1 MTEIGVKPEELKT
14 KKGVKNFQYLKQQ
27 YRPHRETTEK
37 LLAELGYK
45 PEEHRMLKTAM
56 AKKDLIKS
64 AEAERDELTELLSRK
79 GFARRF
85 REELDR
91 ARRLETVSTL
101 VFLDANGLKEINDI
115 KGHEE
120 GDSLLRKIASAIKA
134 ETRITDIASR
144 LGGDEFAVLL
154 TGTDL
159 TGTVDWWE
167 RTNKR
172 FEEERISISAG
183 SREIRPKE
191 IKKGEMELF
200 IRNADARMYEAKLE
214 SKKEGRNI
222 LKN

>member
-1 MTEIGVKPEELKT
+1 MTEIAAPAELKT
-14 KKGVKNFQYLKQQ
+14 KKGVKNLQYLKQQ
-27 YRPHRETTEK
+27 YRPHREAAEM

-64 AEAERDELTELLSRK
+64 AEAERDELTGLLSRK

-91 ARRLETVSTL
+91 ARRLKTIPTL
-101 VFLDANGLKEINDI
+101 VFLDANGLKEINDT

-120 GDSLLRKIASAIKA
+120 GDNLLRKIASAIKA

-144 LGGDEFAVLL
+144 LGGDEFAILL
-154 TGTDL
+154 TDTGL
-159 TGTVDWWE
+159 TGLDDWWE

-172 FEEERISISAG
+172 FEDEGIFISAG
-183 SREIRPKE
+183 SREIRPEE

-200 IRNADARMYEAKLE
+200 IRTADARMYEAKLE
-214 SKKEGRNI
+214 SKREGRNT
-222 LKN
+222 LKK